1 MQDAFKNSAKMLAER
16 QKSRMET
23 YRSYSS
29 GKISE
34 LDMKEEEER
43 YQNTVSSL
51 ENIFQEYFTKRERI
65 ETAINENNP
74 WLQLF
79 LTWDPAQILDRETLL
94 KYISRITLDHM
105 QIATIEFTHT
115 EWYMELPDDWRK

>member
-23 YRSYSS
+23 YRSYSL

-34 LDMKEEEER
+34 LDMKKEEER

-51 ENIFQEYFTKRERI
+51 ENIFQEYFTRRERI

-94 KYISRITLDHM
+94 
-105 QIATIEFTHT
+105 
-115 EWYMELPDDWRK
+115 